1 MLPPQTDT
9 GKMAD
14 YATLSTHQLF
24 NQWRTGD
31 AQAGQAMAQRFSD
44 WYYAVTTCR
53 LGEAHGRAPL
63 HRACVRF
70 QQGILSVGNATE
82 LTEWAHGI
90 VAEEIKMA
98 GGRVAGGDTPSALTQ
113 NRSPSDLLSEV
124 ALSLPPA
131 DMKLLAQ
138 VYDTTVAQEEVVRT
152 AEALGGYPLAVLRAR
167 YAMKRALRDQAQVPF
182 SVVPDE
188 PRLDAA
194 PLPLYEAGR
203 MTSAVEEGGFEK
215 WMLTDM
221 VLCKDIAEF
230 GVFAQALRAGA
241 LRRAPEAPEPA
252 AAVAPDAPPV
262 SAPVKAP
269 SSKLPLILAAIVVLG
284 LVSAVVLGVAW
295 TIFR

>member
-1 MLPPQTDT
+1 
-9 GKMAD
+9 MAD

-53 LGEAHGRAPL
+53 LGETHGRAPL

-70 QQGILSVGNATE
+70 QQGILSVGSAGE
-82 LTEWAHGI
+82 LTEWAHSI

-98 GGRVAGGDTPSALTQ
+98 GGRVAGGDAPSALTQ
-113 NRSPSDLLSEV
+113 NRSPSDLLSDV

-131 DMKLLAQ
+131 EMKLLAQ
-138 VYDTTVAQEEVVRT
+138 VYDSTVPQEEVVKT

-167 YAMKRALRDQAQVPF
+167 YATKRALRDRAQVPF

-188 PRLDAA
+188 PKLDAA

-203 MTSAVEEGGFEK
+203 MTSVVEENGFEK

-230 GVFAQALRAGA
+230 GVFAQALRGGA
-241 LRRAPEAPEPA
+241 LRRAPEMAEPTPPPAP
-252 AAVAPDAPPV
+252 AVAPPAPP
-262 SAPVKAP
+262 APRP
-269 SSKLPLILAAIVVLG
+269 SSNTLPMILGGLVVVGLMAVLVLG
-284 LVSAVVLGVAW
+284 LAW
-295 TIFR
+295 MYFR